1 MALGLLVLLAGCNFS
16 FSTEPPPAVPPL
28 TEGTPEQQETALQA
42 AKAIVHTLDRG
53 EFDVAWE
60 QSSSLF
66 KGMAAKP
73 LFVTMMSSTRGKLGK
88 PAPRSTSR
96 LGFGDQVDV
105 NGPKGEYAIVEV
117 DTTFGKKLI
126 VEKVVLVR
134 EASQWKLAGYFMRST
149 SSYRLWGGDADARSQ
164 P

>member
-88 PAPRSTSR
+88 PAPEN
-96 LGFGDQVDV
+96 
-105 NGPKGEYAIVEV
+105 NGMP
-117 DTTFGKKLI
+117 FCL
-126 VEKVVLVR
+126 
-134 EASQWKLAGYFMRST
+134 
-149 SSYRLWGGDADARSQ
+149 
-164 P
+164 